1 MGFQNRGQPC
11 AYNSFKGVAQLQYI
25 MASSKFG
32 RKLNPHRSLRKPLGV
47 KGVRQSVAITNNPS
61 SIDQNQQLLVRF
73 PNFGKDDV
81 IVPGTAR
88 FAFTITLH
96 SEDANRTVVQNLGR
110 AIVKKLTIKISGN
123 EVMSFDDSD
132 VFHCYNNLWKTVPER
147 SNGHYQG
154 IDASDNRNTTRIRV
168 GAGNAD
174 SSVVADK
181 AIADAFGDRF
191 FTPLDFE
198 LSALGDRLENELT
211 FNDYSRV
218 IQTIGDVDASYHIE
232 GISLEYDMVTLPEL
246 ARIIDNQYK
255 GRLAIL
261 YDRVLRHRKMTMD
274 KSYTLWNIN
283 LHVLARS
290 TKGIV
295 MLFENIAAQQSFAWN
310 TEAFY
315 NPQITKVEVT
325 IEGIPNQLY
334 SQGMRAYQM
343 WDEAKKYFAPSSK
356 RHPDEGTVAKDLAL
370 ADVNLGEFL
379 TSKYF
384 LWLDLRTS
392 DDDSLHGSGRRIE
405 NASEGITIQITKK
418 AEATGALNIYLFVVM
433 DAQLNIEDGRFVSA
447 AY

>member
-1 MGFQNRGQPC
+1 
-11 AYNSFKGVAQLQYI
+11 

-32 RKLNPHRSLRKPLGV
+32 RKLNPYHSLREPLGV
-47 KGVRQSVAITNNPS
+47 KGVRQSVVITNNPS

-73 PNFGKDDV
+73 PNLGKDDV

-88 FAFTITLH
+88 LAFTIALD
-96 SEDANRTVVQNLGR
+96 SKDANRTVVQNLGC

-123 EVMSFDDSD
+123 EVMSIDDSD
-132 VFHCYNNLWKTVPER
+132 VFHCYNDLWKPAPER
-147 SNGHYQG
+147 ANGHYQG
-154 IDASDNRNTTRIRV
+154 INASDNSNTTRIRV
-168 GAGNAD
+168 GAGNGE

-181 AIADAFGDRF
+181 AITDAFGDRF
-191 FTPLDFE
+191 FTPIDFE
-198 LSALGDRLENELT
+198 LIESHMPFYQSALGDRLEYELT
-211 FNDYSRV
+211 FNDYCRV
-218 IQTIGDVDASYHIE
+218 IKATGDVDASYHIG
-232 GISLEYDMVTLPEL
+232 GISLEYEHGHLPEL
-246 ARIIDNQYK
+246 ARMIDNQYK

-274 KSYTLWNIN
+274 KSNTLWNIN
-283 LHVLARS
+283 LNVPTRS
-290 TKGIV
+290 MKGIF
-295 MLFENIAAQQSFAWN
+295 MLFENVAVQQPFACN

-343 WDEAKKYFAPSSK
+343 WNEAKKYFAPSSK
-356 RHPDEGTVAKDLAL
+356 RHPEVGTAAKDLAL

-379 TSKYF
+379 TSKYS

-392 DDDSLHGSGRRIE
+392 DDYRLHGSGRRIE

-418 AEATGALNIYLFVVM
+418 ADAAGALNIYLFVVM
-433 DAQLNIEDGRFVSA
+433 DAQLNTEDGWFVSA